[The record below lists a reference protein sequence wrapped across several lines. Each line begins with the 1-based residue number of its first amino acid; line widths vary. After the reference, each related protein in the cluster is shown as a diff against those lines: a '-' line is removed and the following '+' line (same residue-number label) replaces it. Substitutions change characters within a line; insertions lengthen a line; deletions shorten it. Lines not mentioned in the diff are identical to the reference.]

1 METKQTGWTIII
13 VFAITL
19 ITFILFAV
27 LLTPQGEG
35 GIFLLAFSPVL
46 LFVMLLFY
54 QLTVKVDR
62 ETIKIRFGIGLIRKS
77 WKLSA
82 IESAVPVRNSFFHGW
97 GIHYTLN
104 TAVYNVSGFGAVEL
118 SFRNSKRKVRIGT
131 SEPERLAGHINR
143 MLKKEA
149 EFEILSKKQ

>member
-13 VFAITL
+13 VFAIIL
-19 ITFILFAV
+19 ITFILSAV
-27 LLTPQGEG
+27 LFIPQGEG
-35 GIFLLAFSPVL
+35 GVFLLAFSPVL
-46 LFVMLLFY
+46 ILVMLLFY
-54 QLTVKVDR
+54 QLTVKIDH

-82 IESAVPVRNSFFHGW
+82 IEGAAPVRNSFFHGW

-104 TAVYNVSGFGAVEL
+104 TEIYNVSGFSAVEL

-131 SEPERLAGHINR
+131 SEPERLAGQINQ
-143 MLKKEA
+143 MLKKNSR
-149 EFEILSKKQ
+149 I

>member
-19 ITFILFAV
+19 TAFILPSV
-27 LLTPQGEG
+27 WLIPQGTG
-35 GIFLLAFSPVL
+35 RDFMLAFSPVL
-46 LFVMLLFY
+46 IFVMLLFY

-82 IESAVPVRNSFFHGW
+82 IESAEPVRNSFFHGW

-104 TAVYNVSGFGAVEL
+104 TVVYNVSGFSAVEL
-118 SFRNSKRKVRIGT
+118 RFRNSKRKVRIGT
-131 SEPERLAGHINR
+131 SEPERLASHINR
-143 MLKKEA
+143 MLEKK
-149 EFEILSKKQ
+149 

>member
-13 VFAITL
+13 VFAIIL
-19 ITFILFAV
+19 VTFILSAV
-27 LLTPQGEG
+27 LLIPKGEG
-35 GIFLLAFSPVL
+35 GVFLLAFSPVL
-46 LFVMLLFY
+46 LLVMLLFY
-54 QLTVKVDR
+54 QLTVKIDH

-82 IESAVPVRNSFFHGW
+82 IEGAAPVRNNFFHGW

-104 TAVYNVSGFGAVEL
+104 TEVYNVSGFSAVEL

-143 MLKKEA
+143 MLEKNER
-149 EFEILSKKQ
+149 I

>member
-1 METKQTGWTIII
+1 METKQTGWTIIF

-19 ITFILFAV
+19 FTFILFSI
-27 LLTPQGEG
+27 LMPPQGEG
-35 GIFLLAFSPVL
+35 GVLILAFSPVL
-46 LFVMLLFY
+46 LIVMLLFY

-82 IESAVPVRNSFFHGW
+82 IESAAPVRNSFFHGW

-104 TAVYNVSGFGAVEL
+104 TAVYNVSGFSAVEL
-118 SFRNSKRKVRIGT
+118 SFRHSKRKVRIGT
-131 SEPERLAGHINR
+131 SEPERLAGYINR
-143 MLKKEA
+143 LLEKDGR
-149 EFEILSKKQ
+149 I

>member
-13 VFAITL
+13 VFVITL
-19 ITFILFAV
+19 ITFIYIGV
-27 LLTPQGEG
+27 MVTPQGEG
-35 GIFLLAFSPVL
+35 EIFLLVFPPVL
-46 LFVMLLFY
+46 IFVMLLFY

-62 ETIKIRFGIGLIRKS
+62 DTINIRFGIGLIRKS

-82 IESAVPVRNSFFHGW
+82 IESAAPVRNSLFHGW

-104 TAVYNVSGFGAVEL
+104 TSVYNVSGFGAVEL

-143 MLKKEA
+143 MLEKNGRM
-149 EFEILSKKQ
+149 